1 LQANFTRQ
9 ASGRHLDRK
18 NIFRDV
24 SVEMAESNGNPPV
37 FCEKYCIVC
46 KGAREGNKICK
57 AIQNIEL
64 KIFGKNGCIW
74 GAART
79 KYYGVTPDKK
89 LPKKLPKKPRNK

>member
-1 LQANFTRQ
+1 MA
-9 ASGRHLDRK
+9 G
-18 NIFRDV
+18 
-24 SVEMAESNGNPPV
+24 SVEMVENKEKPPV

-46 KGAREGNKICK
+46 KGAREGNKLCK

-79 KYYGVTPDKK
+79 RYYGVTPDKK
-89 LPKKLPKKPRNK
+89 LPGNSRKNRQKQTGKKK

>member
-1 LQANFTRQ
+1 MAE
-9 ASGRHLDRK
+9 
-18 NIFRDV
+18 
-24 SVEMAESNGNPPV
+24 SVEMVENKENAPV

-89 LPKKLPKKPRNK
+89 LPVNSKKNKQKQNGRRK

>member
-1 LQANFTRQ
+1 M
-9 ASGRHLDRK
+9 
-18 NIFRDV
+18 
-24 SVEMAESNGNPPV
+24 VENKQNPPV
-37 FCEKYCIVC
+37 FCEKFCIIC

-57 AIQNIEL
+57 NIQKIEL

-89 LPKKLPKKPRNK
+89 LPLSLKRNKQKQINKKK

>member
-1 LQANFTRQ
+1 
-9 ASGRHLDRK
+9 
-18 NIFRDV
+18 
-24 SVEMAESNGNPPV
+24 MAEAKGNPPV

-57 AIQNIEL
+57 SIQNLEL

-79 KYYGVTPDKK
+79 RYYGVTPDHK
-89 LPKKLPKKPRNK
+89 LPKKTPKNPNKK

>member
-1 LQANFTRQ
+1 MIENKGDA
-9 ASGRHLDRK
+9 
-18 NIFRDV
+18 
-24 SVEMAESNGNPPV
+24 PV
-37 FCEKYCIVC
+37 FCEKFCIVC

-79 KYYGVTPDKK
+79 KYCGVTPDKK
-89 LPKKLPKKPRNK
+89 LPVNSRKNKQKPNGKKK

>member
-1 LQANFTRQ
+1 
-9 ASGRHLDRK
+9 
-18 NIFRDV
+18 
-24 SVEMAESNGNPPV
+24 MAENKGNAPV
-37 FCEKYCIVC
+37 FCEKFCVVC
-46 KGAREGNKICK
+46 KGARKGNKICK

-89 LPKKLPKKPRNK
+89 LPVNSRKDKQKLNGRQNGKKRQK

>member
-1 LQANFTRQ
+1 MV
-9 ASGRHLDRK
+9 G
-18 NIFRDV
+18 
-24 SVEMAESNGNPPV
+24 SVEMVENKGKPPV
-37 FCEKYCIVC
+37 FCEKFCIVC

-57 AIQNIEL
+57 TIQNIEL

-89 LPKKLPKKPRNK
+89 LPVDSRKNKQKQAGKKK